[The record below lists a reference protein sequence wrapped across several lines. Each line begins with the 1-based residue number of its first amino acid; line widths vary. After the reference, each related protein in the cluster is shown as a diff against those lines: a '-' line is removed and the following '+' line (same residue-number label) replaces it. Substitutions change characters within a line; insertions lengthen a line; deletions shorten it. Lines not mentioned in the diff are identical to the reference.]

1 MGNPAKHVYM
11 FLGEHMFLV
20 LLGVYLR
27 VELLGHMVILYLTLW
42 GTTRLF
48 STVAVVLY
56 NPISNTQVFPLS
68 TVLPTLVIVFL
79 LL

>member
-1 MGNPAKHVYM
+1 MGNPAKHEHM

-27 VELLGHMVILYLTLW
+27 VELLGHMVILYLTFW

-48 STVAVVLY
+48 SAVAVALY
-56 NPISNTQVFPLS
+56 NPASNTQVFHLS
-68 TVLPTLVIVFL
+68 TVLPLVIVFL